1 MPDTIQIVEG
11 HGSSSVL
18 LDINSSTF
26 GTKLSA
32 PPPPL
37 RRTVAAS
44 TLTDGDYISDS
55 AYGNRTLSLDID
67 LVSTTQDLWA
77 AAWQTLARQ
86 INRDE
91 FWIKYQP
98 TGATS
103 AVWFQCYRSDSAV
116 EDVIGAA
123 AYRTV
128 SLEIP
133 AYPFAWG
140 AAENISSFT
149 ITNNPSSGTNRM
161 QYALPTIKGDV
172 ETPLLLAQTSGPGLT
187 VSPSP
192 GFEEDTQIN
201 RLVCYRVDDAYT
213 SAFYA
218 RDLSELTSSTD
229 VGSTVTG
236 AGNNYIDGNYKA
248 CTFATTTTMAT
259 RLSGSFSTTL
269 APMPGVYRALIRV
282 VAPPSGSGG
291 TITSVFTL
299 ELSPDPGAGTYVEVG
314 SVSRTFSYNPGYSTA
329 MLLDFGLVQM
339 PLRSKAGPVGLAA
352 APSTQQA
359 LQIRIRASQTTG
371 AGGIRFDE
379 LFLIPAETTYG
390 SATSALS
397 TWMGDGTKTSN
408 VVLFDSVRSEVRALY
423 DSSGSAPFNGIPIG
437 YRPGFHQ
444 LGYVGQL
451 PTVKPDHNNY
461 LIWLW
466 NGLDT
471 TETTAFTGRYYP
483 RYLHVRPAST

>member
-18 LDINSSTF
+18 LDINSTTF
-26 GTKLSA
+26 GTKISA

-37 RRTVAAS
+37 RRTMAAA

-91 FWIKYQP
+91 YWIKYQP

-161 QYALPTIKGDV
+161 TYTLPTIKGDV
-172 ETPLLLAQTSGPGLT
+172 ETPLLLAQTSGPGLSVT
-187 VSPSP
+187 PQT
-192 GFEEDTQIN
+192 FEDDAQIS

-218 RDLSELTSSTD
+218 RDLSELTSGTD

-248 CTFATTTTMAT
+248 CTYGTTTMAS
-259 RLSGSFSTTL
+259 RLNGVFSTTL

-282 VAPPSGSGG
+282 VAPAASAVSVS
-291 TITSVFTL
+291 TVFTL
-299 ELSPDPGAGTYVEVG
+299 DIAPDPGSTSNYVEVG
-314 SVSRTFSYNPGYSTA
+314 SVARTFNYAPGYATA
-329 MLLDFGLVQM
+329 MLLDFGLVQL
-339 PLRSKAGPVGLAA
+339 PLRGRTGPVGLAA
-352 APSTQQA
+352 SPSSQQP
-359 LQIRIRASQTTG
+359 IRFRISSSQTAAG
-371 AGGIRFDE
+371 GGIRFDE
-379 LFLIPAETTYG
+379 LFLIPAETSYG
-390 SATSALS
+390 SSTSALA
-397 TWMGDGTKTSN
+397 TWMGDGTKTAN
-408 VVLFDSVRSEVRALY
+408 VVVYDGIRSEIRALY
-423 DSSGSAPFNGIPIG
+423 DASGSAPFNGIPIG
-437 YRPGFHQ
+437 HRPGINSF
-444 LGYVGQL
+444 GYVGQL
-451 PTVKPDHNNY
+451 PAVRPDHNNY

-466 NGLDT
+466 NGVDT
-471 TETTAFTGRYYP
+471 TETTAFTARYYP